1 MLITTFVARM
11 MMTSNIRHLPSALV
25 ETKDILKDVMTE
37 QDNIKSIV
45 IVAKT
50 KDGKDMY
57 WSTSAETSQICF
69 QVSTFLHRLLNGDF
83 NA

>member
-1 MLITTFVARM
+1 VFIFILVVM
-11 MMTSNIRHLPSALV
+11 MTTSNIRHLPSALV
-25 ETKDILKDVMTE
+25 ETKEILEDVVKQ

-57 WSTSAETSQICF
+57 WSTSAEKAQICY
-69 QVSTFLHRLLNGDF
+69 QVTTFLHRLLNGDF
-83 NA
+83 DA

>member
-1 MLITTFVARM
+1 
-11 MMTSNIRHLPSALV
+11 MTSNIRHLPSALV
-25 ETKDILKDVMTE
+25 ETKDILKDVMAE

-50 KDGKDMY
+50 KDDKDMY
-57 WSTSAETSQICF
+57 WSTSAEVSKVWF
-69 QVSTFLHRLLNGDF
+69 QLAEFSHNLLNGDF